1 MTKSKEKQHGRVY
14 TPAFLVREILDF
26 GGYFSDVI
34 LQKHVIDNSCGDGAF
49 LCEIAKRYCEAF
61 LSISSDAAQ
70 LKQDLQ
76 TYIHGIE
83 LDSGECEKCKSNLE
97 ETVRQFG
104 VANVAWDVLNADTLS
119 VKHYNGKMDYVFG
132 NPPYVRVH
140 NLEQSYEAVKQ
151 FRFAEGGMT
160 DLYVVFYEIGFN
172 MLSDK
177 GTMCLITPSS
187 WLSSKA
193 GRNLRDYIR
202 QKRNLTGVIDLE
214 HFQAFNATTYTMISR
229 FEASGRSNEIEYC
242 TFDEITLHPRQ
253 MGMLT
258 LRDISIGDNFY
269 LSLPE
274 SLAELREIKTSLSAK
289 HVAVKN
295 GFATLADKV
304 FIDDFPF
311 SGGTIDILKASTG
324 KWSKCIFPYE
334 ENGLPISVDSFAKSE
349 EAYTHLQNNYE
360 RLAFGRD
367 ITDKDQ
373 WYLFGRTQGLK
384 DVAKN
389 KYAINTIIKDLSSI
403 RLERVPSGKGVYS
416 GLYILTDV
424 DFETIQHL
432 VLSEDFIEYLK
443 MLKNYKSGG
452 YYTFA
457 SRDFEQ
463 YLNFK
468 LTRLYEQQEIFAGL
482 GNLFSNL
489 PANGLTQ
496 Q

>member
-1 MTKSKEKQHGRVY
+1 MKTVKQHGRVY
-14 TPAFLVREILDF
+14 TPAFLVRQILDF
-26 GGYFSDVI
+26 GGYCSQSV

-49 LCEIAKRYCEAF
+49 LCEITRRYCEAF
-61 LSISSDAAQ
+61 LTLSNDKIQ

-76 TYIHGIE
+76 TFIHAIE
-83 LDSGECEKCKSNLE
+83 LDSEECEKCKGNLDE
-97 ETVRQFG
+97 IARDFGIENVR
-104 VANVAWDVLNADTLS
+104 WDVINADTLTI
-119 VKHYNGKMDYVFG
+119 KYYDNRMDYVFG

-140 NLEQSYEAVKQ
+140 NLEQSYETVKQ

-172 MLSDK
+172 MLSEQ

-187 WLSSKA
+187 WLGSKA
-193 GRNLRDYIR
+193 GRTLRDYIK
-202 QKRNLTGVIDLE
+202 QKRNLTGLVDLE

-229 FEASGRSNEIEYC
+229 FEAKKCSNKIEYC
-242 TFDEITLHPRQ
+242 TFDETTLQTKR

-258 LRDISIGDNFY
+258 LEDISIGDNFY
-269 LSLPE
+269 LSVSE
-274 SLAELREIKTSLSAK
+274 SLSELRQIKTSISAK
-289 HVAVKN
+289 HVVVKN

-304 FIDDFPF
+304 FIDDFHF
-311 SGGTIDILKASTG
+311 SGGTIEILKASTG

-334 ENGLPISVDSFAKSE
+334 ESGIPISIDNFAKSQ
-349 EAYTHLQNNYE
+349 EAYIHLKNNYE

-367 ITDKDQ
+367 ITDKNQ

-457 SRDFEQ
+457 SRDLEQ